1 MFDFIDRLKN
11 ELMLDVR
18 TKKGCHDQMFFI
30 INSQN
35 AFELIYY
42 LPLFIKRWNIKAST
56 NEIRNTISDEAWY
69 KQPVTV
75 FYVNYMKENNIEIE
89 LKGIGQ
95 YSDKISYIKS
105 GWMIQS
111 DGSISLNTPFLV
123 L

>member
-1 MFDFIDRLKN
+1 MDLEKIKKNTRWFKEGQIKVKLKNSGNESEVWVTLEGINICSKLVMFDFIDRLKN

-42 LPLFIKRWNIKAST
+42 LPLFIKEWNIKAST

-69 KQPVTV
+69 K
-75 FYVNYMKENNIEIE
+75 
-89 LKGIGQ
+89 
-95 YSDKISYIKS
+95 
-105 GWMIQS
+105 
-111 DGSISLNTPFLV
+111 
-123 L
+123 